1 MAGIWPPHERPQPSD
16 RAIYLGI
23 LLGVAIGVV
32 LSAIVVNVWRA
43 VA

>member
-1 MAGIWPPHERPQPSD
+1 MPGIWPPHEQPQPSD